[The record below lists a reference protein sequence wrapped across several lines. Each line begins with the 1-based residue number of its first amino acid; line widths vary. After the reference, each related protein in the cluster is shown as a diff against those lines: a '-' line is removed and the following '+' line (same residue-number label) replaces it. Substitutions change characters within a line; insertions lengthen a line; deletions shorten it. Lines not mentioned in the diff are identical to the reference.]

1 MKIVGLTGGIGSGKT
16 TVANFFLEYQNVAIY
31 IADVEAKKLMNSSE
45 IIREKLVKNFGEL
58 CFVDGKLNRKYI
70 ASIVFNKKEKLSK
83 LNAIVHPEV
92 RTHFQNFVKNHHHHK
107 DYIIYENA
115 ILFESKSN
123 LFCDII
129 ITVFADVNTKINRV
143 ISRDK
148 STKKEVLS
156 RMKNQWSDGKK
167 MLQSNYV
174 ISNEN
179 LAETKLQVQRI
190 HNILTIKSLKV

>member
-16 TVANFFLEYQNVAIY
+16 TVANFFSLYKNVAVY
-31 IADVEAKKLMNSSE
+31 IADIEAKKLMNSSKV
-45 IIREKLVKNFGEL
+45 IKEKLIKSFGEQSY
-58 CFVDGKLNRKYI
+58 VNGILNRKYI
-70 ASIVFNKKEKLSK
+70 SNIVFKNKEKLSE

-92 RTHFQNFVKNHHHHK
+92 RNHFQEFIKKNHQK
-107 DYIIYENA
+107 EYIIYENA

-129 ITVFADVNTKINRV
+129 ITVFVDIDTKIKRV

-148 STKKEVLS
+148 STKKEVLD
-156 RMKNQWSDGKK
+156 RMKNQWSDSKK

-174 ISNEN
+174 IYNKNIE
-179 LAETKLQVQRI
+179 ETKNNVDRI
-190 HNILTIKSLKV
+190 HNILTVKLVNV

>member
-16 TVANFFLEYQNVAIY
+16 TVANFFSAYKNVAIY
-31 IADVEAKKLMNSSE
+31 IADQEAKQLMNSSVA
-45 IIREKLVKNFGEL
+45 IKEKLIQNFGEQSYSN
-58 CFVDGKLNRKYI
+58 GSLNRKYI
-70 ASIVFNKKEKLSK
+70 ADIVFNDKEKLTQ

-92 RTHFQNFVKNHHHHK
+92 KKHFQNFIKINAQK
-107 DYIIYENA
+107 EYIIYENA

-129 ITVFADVNTKINRV
+129 ITVFAAIKTKIKRV

-148 STKKEVLS
+148 SSEKEVLN
-156 RMKNQWSDGKK
+156 RMKNQWKDDKK

-174 ISNEN
+174 ICNEN
-179 LAETKLQVQRI
+179 LDETKKSVHKI
-190 HNILTIKSLKV
+190 HNILTVKS

>member
-16 TVANFFLEYQNVAIY
+16 TVANFFSAYKNVAIY
-31 IADVEAKKLMNSSE
+31 IADQEAKQLMNSSVA
-45 IIREKLVKNFGEL
+45 IKEKLIQNFGEQSYSN
-58 CFVDGKLNRKYI
+58 GSLNRKYI
-70 ASIVFNKKEKLSK
+70 ADIVFNDKEKLRQ

-92 RTHFQNFVKNHHHHK
+92 KKHFQNFIKINAQK
-107 DYIIYENA
+107 EYIIYENA

-129 ITVFADVNTKINRV
+129 ITVFAAIKTKIKRV

-148 STKKEVLS
+148 SSEKEVLN
-156 RMKNQWSDGKK
+156 RMKNQWKDDKK

-174 ISNEN
+174 ICNEN
-179 LAETKLQVQRI
+179 LDETKKSVHKI
-190 HNILTIKSLKV
+190 HNILTVKS

>member
-16 TVANFFLEYQNVAIY
+16 TVANFFSEYKNVSIY
-31 IADVEAKKLMNSSE
+31 IADVEAKKLMNSSLV
-45 IIREKLVKNFGEL
+45 IREKLIEVFGDL
-58 CFVDGKLNRKYI
+58 CFADEKLNKKYI
-70 ASIVFNKKEKLSK
+70 ANIVFKDKDKLAE

-92 RTHFQNFVKNHHHHK
+92 RNHFKDFMKNNHQK

-129 ITVFADVNTKINRV
+129 ITVFADVKTKIKRV

-148 STKKEVLS
+148 STEKEVLN
-156 RMKNQWSDGKK
+156 RMKNQWTDSKK
-167 MLQSNYV
+167 ILQSNYV
-174 ISNEN
+174 ICNEN
-179 LAETKLQVQRI
+179 LKETKFQVQRI
-190 HNILTIKSLKV
+190 HNILTVKP